1 MEEDRKKLLRK
12 IGKQDPTSE
21 SDRPTL
27 KKSKSTKKIP
37 KKKNGASGGNIQITG
52 TGETENV
59 TIDRVQQIADQE
71 MRDQQQQNR
80 HMFEPRDWAGRAKA
94 EEKCQGDLDSCVQ
107 RAKEKLHKNLASGA
121 TTYNK
126 TLAARLN
133 NSYGSAQKPEYY
145 NVVHSYQSPLKR
157 SGKNTPLV
165 SERKTRTDF
174 KQKACSWMLNQG
186 FSSYQVDSDK
196 SVRSPAFGMGG
207 FENQYRE
214 EHLPYRYRGI
224 MNNHSK

>member
-12 IGKQDPTSE
+12 LGKQDPTSE
-21 SDRPTL
+21 SDRPML
-27 KKSKSTKKIP
+27 NKSKPTKKIP
-37 KKKNGASGGNIQITG
+37 KKKNGTHGGNIQITG
-52 TGETENV
+52 IGETENS
-59 TIDRVQQIADQE
+59 TIDRVHQMANQE
-71 MRDQQQQNR
+71 MRDGQLQNR
-80 HMFEPRDWAGRAKA
+80 HMFEPRDWAGQARA
-94 EEKCQGDLDSCVQ
+94 EEKCHSDLDNCVQ
-107 RAKEKLHKNLASGA
+107 RAKEKLHKNLATGA
-121 TTYNK
+121 TTYHR

-133 NSYGSAQKPEYY
+133 NSYGSAQKSEYY

-186 FSSYQVDSDK
+186 FSTQQVDSDK
-196 SVRSPAFGMGG
+196 NVRSPAFGMGG

-224 MNNHSK
+224 MSNHSK